1 MAGFI
6 IRRLLLALPVILGA
20 TAIVFFSIRLVP
32 GDVIDAQISGSAW
45 LSQEQQAQMRSDLGI
60 DKPAITQFFVYLA
73 DLAQGDLGRSF
84 RTGDAAHVE
93 IIERMSLSI
102 ELAALSVVFSIL
114 LAIPIGIIAAL
125 YRDKWFDY
133 LVRTL
138 SVLGVAVPHFVLAS
152 IVVVFSAAWFDYAA
166 PLGYSDFF
174 DSPSKNLQQVLPAA
188 IVLGIGQSAISM
200 RLVRSMMLEVLQE
213 DYMRTARAKGLSSRT
228 VLLTHGLRNA
238 LIPVVTVWGTS
249 FGYLLGGQVIV
260 EHIFRL
266 PGVGSL
272 IVESLGQRDY
282 PVLQACVLFMA
293 IAFSAVNLGIDV
305 LYGYLDP
312 RVRYAAAKASA

>member
-1 MAGFI
+1 MARFI
-6 IRRLLLALPVILGA
+6 TRRLLLALPVILGA

-60 DKPAITQFFVYLA
+60 DKPAITQYFIYLR

-84 RTGDAAHVE
+84 RTGEAAHVE

-102 ELAALSVVFSIL
+102 ELATLAVVFSIV

-133 LVRTL
+133 LVRAI

-152 IVVVFSAAWFDYAA
+152 IVVVFSAVWFDYAA
-166 PLGYSDFF
+166 PLGYSDFL
-174 DSPSKNLQQVLPAA
+174 DSPSRNLQQVLPAA

-249 FGYLLGGQVIV
+249 FGYLLAGQVIV

-272 IVESLGQRDY
+272 TVESLGQRDY

-293 IAFSAVNLGIDV
+293 IAFSFINLGIDV

-312 RVRYAAAKASA
+312 RVRHSADKASA